1 MTIVSVRIS
10 DEEKKELLKYGTLSD
25 SVRKGLKLYIREKK
39 SEEVLR
45 RLAKLQDGD
54 LADASTATS
63 LKLIREDRGR

>member
-54 LADASTATS
+54 RADASTATS